1 MRTTTR
7 GVVHMAHRAARDNC
21 DWANIS
27 ICLYVLRVWTMC
39 PCRHELS
46 WWEGDCTL
54 TSFIL
59 GIFPSNF
66 FIMGLGIEH
75 LVVDLSEKA

>member
-7 GVVHMAHRAARDNC
+7 GVVHMAHGAARDHC
-21 DWANIS
+21 DQTYPS
-27 ICLYVLRVWTMC
+27 VSTYYVC
-39 PCRHELS
+39 GPCRHELS